1 MFYNNLKRLL
11 FLFLTIL
18 LTNTIVATQI
28 RVVTINEDF
37 ASITKEIGGDLVHV
51 SSLVKGSRNIHN
63 IIPKPSMVMKVK
75 KADLLIRLG
84 MGQDSYVDSLIQVAK
99 NKIIFPNQIGYIDA
113 SKNIKKLDV
122 PTGKLDGRH
131 GDIHKYGNPHYWLNP
146 RNGIVIAQQIKN
158 HLIKIDPQNADI
170 YERNTFLFAEKL
182 SIKINE
188 WEEKARLLKN
198 SSFITY
204 HKTWDY
210 LFDAFNLD
218 HIGELEPLPGIPPSV
233 KHLTQLKKIV
243 LTHNKDIII
252 LNASYFPTHDGKTFA
267 AAVNGKFVKLSAN
280 VGEQNINK
288 YIDLFDTIFN
298 SL

>member
-1 MFYNNLKRLL
+1 ML
-11 FLFLTIL
+11 
-18 LTNTIVATQI
+18 
-28 RVVTINEDF
+28 
-37 ASITKEIGGDLVHV
+37 EIF
-51 SSLVKGSRNIHN
+51 
-63 IIPKPSMVMKVK
+63 KVK

-131 GDIHKYGNPHYWLNP
+131 GDVHKYGNPHYWLNP
-146 RNGIVIAQQIKN
+146 RNGIVIARQIKN

-204 HKTWDY
+204 HKIKSTK
-210 LFDAFNLD
+210 
-218 HIGELEPLPGIPPSV
+218 E
-233 KHLTQLKKIV
+233 
-243 LTHNKDIII
+243 HNKKCRYECEC
-252 LNASYFPTHDGKTFA
+252 LLP
-267 AAVNGKFVKLSAN
+267 
-280 VGEQNINK
+280 
-288 YIDLFDTIFN
+288 
-298 SL
+298 

>member
-158 HLIKIDPQNADI
+158 HLIKIDPQYFRPTEVDLLLGDPSKAKRVLGWEPEI
-170 YERNTFLFAEKL
+170 TFEKL
-182 SIKINE
+182 VHEMIDEEFKLLDKGDFIN
-188 WEEKARLLKN
+188 
-198 SSFITY
+198 
-204 HKTWDY
+204 
-210 LFDAFNLD
+210 
-218 HIGELEPLPGIPPSV
+218 
-233 KHLTQLKKIV
+233 
-243 LTHNKDIII
+243 
-252 LNASYFPTHDGKTFA
+252 
-267 AAVNGKFVKLSAN
+267 
-280 VGEQNINK
+280 
-288 YIDLFDTIFN
+288 
-298 SL
+298 

>member
-131 GDIHKYGNPHYWLNP
+131 GDVHKYGNPHYWLNP
-146 RNGIVIAQQIKN
+146 RNGIVIARQIKN

-233 KHLTQLKKIV
+233 KHLTQLKKIA
-243 LTHNKDIII
+243 LSNNKDIII
-252 LNASYFPTHDGKTFA
+252 LNASYFPTHDGKAFA
-267 AAVNGKFVKLSAN
+267 AAVNGKFIKLSAN
-280 VGEQNINK
+280 VGEQNINT